1 MIFGFRKHPSVDQP
15 SELQRIILRGII
27 FETSVKIVETKER
40 FSPFLLPLLSRWWRG
55 VAVQFR
61 KIDYAL
67 TRVIHD
73 SFSICFRAK
82 INGREKFNTSI
93 SKLKFPFNFSTS
105 IFELLP
111 FKILSFNRRVCS
123 IISAGEKRVVSRWKS
138 YKLFSRKLRDNE
150 IIRTFNSFSLSGRI
164 MNASWIICL
173 KQKKHLRPINQ
184 SRLVT
189 LLEIKL

>member
-61 KIDYAL
+61 KVDYAL

-138 YKLFSRKLRDNE
+138 YKLFSHKLRDNE
-150 IIRTFNSFSLSGRI
+150 IIRTFNSFSLFR
-164 MNASWIICL
+164 MNNECI
-173 KQKKHLRPINQ
+173 
-184 SRLVT
+184 VT
-189 LLEIKL
+189 NLESLALSKRNIYA